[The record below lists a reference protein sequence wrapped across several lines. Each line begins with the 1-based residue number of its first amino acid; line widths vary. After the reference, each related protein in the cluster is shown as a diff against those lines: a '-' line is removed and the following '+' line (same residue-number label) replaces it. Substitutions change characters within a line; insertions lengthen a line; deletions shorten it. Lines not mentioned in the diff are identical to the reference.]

1 MNSGSRTLL
10 IVSLLAV
17 ALAGGWL
24 LSQSL
29 SSRPTA
35 PEHATRL
42 PEPMPLPEFSLTD
55 QDGNPVDRDYFRGHW
70 TMVFFGFTHCPDIC
84 PATLQVMSAARQRL
98 AEENSDA
105 VLPEILLISVDPDRD
120 TIDLLK
126 QYVGHFGE
134 AVSGATGS
142 LEELQ
147 KLTTPIGIFFK
158 KVMTGGTNNDADY
171 QVAHSAQIIVID
183 NEGRYAAVF
192 GAPHTVEKLTQDLPR
207 LTGAL

>member
-1 MNSGSRTLL
+1 MNSPSRTIL
-10 IVSLLAV
+10 IVSLLAI

-29 SSRPTA
+29 SSRTAA

-42 PEPMPLPEFSLTD
+42 PEPMPLPDFLLSD

-84 PATLQVMSAARQRL
+84 PATLQIMSAARQRL
-98 AEENSDA
+98 AEEDSDA
-105 VLPEILLISVDPDRD
+105 VLPEILLISIDPDRD
-120 TIDLLK
+120 TTDLLK

-142 LEELQ
+142 LDELQ
-147 KLTTPIGIFFK
+147 KLTGPIGIFFEK
-158 KVMTGGTNNDADY
+158 ELTGDGNY

-183 NEGRYAAVF
+183 DEGRYAAVF
-192 GAPHTVEKLTQDLPR
+192 GAPHTVEKLAQDMPR
-207 LTGAL
+207 ISGAL

>member
-1 MNSGSRTLL
+1 M
-10 IVSLLAV
+10 
-17 ALAGGWL
+17 

-29 SSRPTA
+29 SSGRAA

-42 PEPMPLPEFSLTD
+42 PEPMPLPEFSLSD
-55 QDGNPVDRDYFRGHW
+55 QDGNAVDRDYFRGHW

-98 AEENSDA
+98 AEEDSDA
-105 VLPEILLISVDPDRD
+105 VLPEILLISVDPERD
-120 TIDLLK
+120 TTDLLQ

-134 AVSGATGS
+134 SVSGATGS

-147 KLTTPIGIFFK
+147 KLTGPIGIFFEK
-158 KVMTGGTNNDADY
+158 ELTDDANY

-192 GAPHTVEKLTQDLPR
+192 GPPHTVEKLAQDIPR
-207 LTGAL
+207 ITGAL